1 MFPDGRMGGT
11 AMSNREE
18 KIAFYK
24 TRIDAHYRNI
34 DLHEM
39 RISELQTGVGVD
51 EQASEIAATHQ
62 LMDVERREIKKLEAL
77 IKQLEEGA

>member
-1 MFPDGRMGGT
+1 
-11 AMSNREE
+11 MSNRED

-24 TRIDAHYRNI
+24 TRIDVHYRNI
-34 DLHEM
+34 DQHQI
-39 RISELQTGVGVD
+39 RIAELQTGAGHD

-77 IKQLEEGA
+77 IKQLE